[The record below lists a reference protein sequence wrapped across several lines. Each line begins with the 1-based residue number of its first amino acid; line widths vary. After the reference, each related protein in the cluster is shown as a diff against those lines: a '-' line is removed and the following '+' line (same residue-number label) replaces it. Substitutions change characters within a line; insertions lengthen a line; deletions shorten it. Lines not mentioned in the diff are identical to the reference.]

1 MVPNIGFHPRK
12 KKGFHGVF
20 SSRKKGLILVNSLK
34 TSISPFISHSI
45 TIFHRFAGDIVIG
58 YQQMIN
64 SPTIVESLS
73 NSYLKP
79 LSKYCRTIFE
89 LWCSTISQLSWNDCR
104 TMIKNYKPLYRVS
117 LNECWLYGD
126 CRTIMGYPDPNHKVP
141 QPMDMSNL
149 FGVSHPHRTRLGW
162 CHCCWSCALRY
173 SPRCWARCVRR
184 KMRREPRRRWWE
196 TRSELA
202 LLGRTSQG
210 ANGHCSNGGKWWTR
224 IGSLTG

>member
-1 MVPNIGFHPRK
+1 MVPKIGFHPRK
-12 KKGFHGVF
+12 KIRGVF
-20 SSRKKGLILVNSLK
+20 SSRGKGLILVNSLK
-34 TSISPFISHSI
+34 IWKHQYPRLYPIQSPFFIGLLVTLSSVSNRWSI
-45 TIFHRFAGDIVIG
+45 LQLLSNHCRTLILNHYPSIVELFSNYDAVLLVNYHG
-58 YQQMIN
+58 
-64 SPTIVESLS
+64 TIVELW
-73 NSYLKP
+73 
-79 LSKYCRTIFE
+79 SKTTNHYI
-89 LWCSTISQLSWNDCR
+89 
-104 TMIKNYKPLYRVS
+104 VGS
-117 LNECWLYGD
+117 LNKCWLYGD

-141 QPMDMSNL
+141 QPMDMR
-149 FGVSHPHRTRLGW
+149 VSHPHRTRLGW